1 MKESIKLGFILLIL
15 CAVSAG
21 LLAIVNSYTAPVIMQ
36 NELKETLASYQTIYG
51 EDAEEVTPVDQG
63 LLKEVQEKFP
73 DIDNVFEVKKGGNL
87 IGYGINVKGNGFGGE
102 MTNALG
108 FYIEN
113 KTIAGFRNIVNAET
127 KGFGTRI
134 ADETYYSSY
143 NGKSAA
149 GDLTISKDPSAENQV
164 LLMTG
169 ATVTSKAVLEADN
182 VAIQAFNYLLAK

>member
-21 LLAIVNSYTAPVIMQ
+21 LLAIVNAYTAPVIMQ

-73 DIDNVFEVKKGGNL
+73 DIESVFEVKKGGNR
-87 IGYGINVKGNGFGGE
+87 INVKGNGFGGE

-169 ATVTSKAVLEADN
+169 ATVTSKAVLAADN